1 MTNDE
6 IARFLRTHPKFFD
19 QHPELLETIYVPH
32 PYGGRAIAL
41 SERQTVALR
50 EKVKLL
56 EGKLAE
62 IIKFAEENDAIGEKV
77 HRLSVALGGGRDF
90 PALVHSLYFH
100 LREDF
105 AVPHVALR
113 VWGKSVP
120 ADFQEAEAVSE
131 ARRQQRVRTLV
142 RRSCRAR
149 ALARA
154 RPARPERG
162 VRAARARERGPAA
175 LLPGNGDALPASHR
189 RAMRGRSDGS
199 ALAGQYLDALRHQRR
214 LSPATLTNYGHALQ
228 ALFKLLKEGELASLD
243 AVQVRRFVAVM
254 HSRGLGPR
262 SLALMLSAWRG
273 FYHWLVRHHG
283 FAANPVVGVRAP
295 KAPRPLPKALS
306 VEAAQRLL
314 DEKPGS
320 PQLMRD
326 AAMFELMY
334 SS

>member
-19 QHPELLETIYVPH
+19 QNPELLETIYVPH

-77 HRLSVALGGGRDF
+77 HRLSVALGGARDF
-90 PALVHSLYFH
+90 PALAHSLYFH

-131 ARRQQRVRTLV
+131 AQRQQAE
-142 RRSCRAR
+142 SMQAPHC
-149 ALARA
+149 
-154 RPARPERG
+154 
-162 VRAARARERGPAA
+162 GPAA
-175 LLPGNGDALPASHR
+175 
-189 RAMRGRSDGS
+189 GS
-199 ALAGQYLDALRHQRR
+199 VFAAW
-214 LSPATLTNYGHALQ
+214 
-228 ALFKLLKEGELASLD
+228 FGEA
-243 AVQVRRFVAVM
+243 AEHV
-254 HSRGLGPR
+254 R
-262 SLALMLSAWRG
+262 SLALVPLSQSAVFGLLALGSEDPERFFPEMG
-273 FYHWLVRHHG
+273 TLYLRRIG
-283 FAANPVVGVRAP
+283 ELCAAGVTA
-295 KAPRPLPKALS
+295 
-306 VEAAQRLL
+306 RL
-314 DEKPGS
+314 
-320 PQLMRD
+320 
-326 AAMFELMY
+326 
-334 SS
+334 

>member
-19 QHPELLETIYVPH
+19 QHPELLETIYGPH

-77 HRLSVALGGGRDF
+77 HRLSVALAGARDF

-131 ARRQQRVRTLV
+131 AQRQQ
-142 RRSCRAR
+142 AEGM
-149 ALARA
+149 
-154 RPARPERG
+154 PAPHC
-162 VRAARARERGPAA
+162 GPAA
-175 LLPGNGDALPASHR
+175 
-189 RAMRGRSDGS
+189 GS
-199 ALAGQYLDALRHQRR
+199 VFA
-214 LSPATLTNYGHALQ
+214 PW
-228 ALFKLLKEGELASLD
+228 FGEA
-243 AVQVRRFVAVM
+243 AEHV
-254 HSRGLGPR
+254 R
-262 SLALMLSAWRG
+262 SLALVPLSQS
-273 FYHWLVRHHG
+273 
-283 FAANPVVGVRAP
+283 AAFGLLALGSEDPQRFFPEMGTLYLRRIGELCAAGVTA
-295 KAPRPLPKALS
+295 
-306 VEAAQRLL
+306 RL
-314 DEKPGS
+314 
-320 PQLMRD
+320 
-326 AAMFELMY
+326 
-334 SS
+334 